1 MAKKRANGE
10 GSIRKRSSGIW
21 EGRVTIDGVAKSIY
35 GKTQADVRLKL
46 TEIRNDLDNDDYID
60 PSDTTVKEWLELWQ
74 DEYLEDVKQS
84 TSDRYKSCI
93 RIHIIPALGETR
105 LMDLRSS
112 MIQKFLNSCK
122 KVNGL
127 SEKSVKNIR
136 LVLHKAL
143 EKAVEDEQIKKNP
156 CDKAKVPSY
165 DEPPKEMRPLQDYE
179 FPAFL
184 NAIAG
189 HPLEPL
195 FYVAAFTG
203 MRESEIIGLSWDCVD
218 FEKGTIHLYRQL
230 KRTREKGGQYV
241 FTSLKN
247 KQTRT
252 FAAPQNVINTLKKV
266 KIKQAEWKLKAG
278 TSWENK
284 DNLVFTNCLGAHIA
298 THTVWRQ
305 FKTIAKQIGI
315 PELRFHDLRHG
326 YASLALQNGVDVKT
340 VSNNLGHATTAFTM
354 DKYGHVTETMMR
366 DSADKMQRFIES
378 L

>member
-1 MAKKRANGE
+1 
-10 GSIRKRSSGIW
+10 
-21 EGRVTIDGVAKSIY
+21 
-35 GKTQADVRLKL
+35 
-46 TEIRNDLDNDDYID
+46 
-60 PSDTTVKEWLELWQ
+60 
-74 DEYLEDVKQS
+74 
-84 TSDRYKSCI
+84 
-93 RIHIIPALGETR
+93 
-105 LMDLRSS
+105 MDLRSS
-112 MIQKFLNSCK
+112 MIQKFLNICK

-165 DEPPKEMRPLQDYE
+165 DEPLKEMRPLQDYE

-195 FYVAAFTG
+195 FYIAAFTG

-230 KRTREKGGQYV
+230 KRTREKGGEYV

-252 FAAPQNVINTLKKV
+252 FVAPQNVIDTLKKV
-266 KIKQAEWKLKAG
+266 KSNKL
-278 TSWENK
+278 
-284 DNLVFTNCLGAHIA
+284 
-298 THTVWRQ
+298 
-305 FKTIAKQIGI
+305 
-315 PELRFHDLRHG
+315 
-326 YASLALQNGVDVKT
+326 NG
-340 VSNNLGHATTAFTM
+340 S
-354 DKYGHVTETMMR
+354 
-366 DSADKMQRFIES
+366 
-378 L
+378 